1 MTDTDRVVLDQI
13 ISETKKEIASEMDYD
28 EFFEFFC
35 VQNVLSDYQL
45 ESEQIQTGLVG
56 VESQL
61 QTGSD
66 GVIDAIYVLVNG
78 RFVRDAAEAESLK
91 NTFKKSVVIEV
102 VLIQAS
108 TEKGF
113 KLQRLLRFQDT
124 MEDIFSL
131 ERTAFS
137 ENYNQGLREAIE
149 TFRALH
155 RAFATKHASVRVS
168 YFYVTKGDTP
178 TISNDVLGL
187 KGEIE
192 SKAKKVLAT
201 IKECTVTFIGA
212 RELVELAN
220 STPKVSH
227 PLRCSDSISPT
238 HGGACV
244 ALVPLGEY
252 VKFLTDEKGALRT
265 GFFEATVIH
274 DRIIEATNSQ
284 TRMAPSSLWATR
296 PIHRDIETVFR
307 AAGLYYDR
315 RKTSY
320 RRKGIPLANV
330 VGISELAQSVGAILL
345 QEPDHARA
353 PACNQIL
360 SRKR

>member
-35 VQNVLSDYQL
+35 AQNVLSDYQL

-56 VESQL
+56 GEAQL

-66 GVIDAIYVLVNG
+66 GGIDAIYVLVNG

-91 NTFKKSVVIEV
+91 NTFKTSVVIEV

-168 YFYVTKGDTP
+168 YFYVT
-178 TISNDVLGL
+178 
-187 KGEIE
+187 
-192 SKAKKVLAT
+192 
-201 IKECTVTFIGA
+201 
-212 RELVELAN
+212 
-220 STPKVSH
+220 
-227 PLRCSDSISPT
+227 
-238 HGGACV
+238 
-244 ALVPLGEY
+244 
-252 VKFLTDEKGALRT
+252 
-265 GFFEATVIH
+265 
-274 DRIIEATNSQ
+274 
-284 TRMAPSSLWATR
+284 
-296 PIHRDIETVFR
+296 
-307 AAGLYYDR
+307 
-315 RKTSY
+315 
-320 RRKGIPLANV
+320 
-330 VGISELAQSVGAILL
+330 
-345 QEPDHARA
+345 
-353 PACNQIL
+353 
-360 SRKR
+360 